1 MNLET
6 SPLNLDAIHTQFAA
20 KLGEFLTVNSVK
32 VKRANPGTL
41 RDASM
46 NGLEVACIE
55 FIVNRD
61 IRMYTFAIES
71 KGRIAFTRPKEGI
84 LRFLLCE
91 LKSYDFYFYITESIN
106 DRFNLIGRIVDSVV
120 GLMAAKDIK
129 RRLQKACEQSGN
141 DLQYS
146 DGYKVTFTHR
156 HTQTYDAFFEV
167 IVEKHGRFVQYDG
180 IIKNGQ
186 IVSLTDDQGPIK
198 LSDIFEI

>member
-6 SPLNLDAIHTQFAA
+6 TPLNLDAIRAEFAT
-20 KLGEFLTVNSVK
+20 KLGEYLTINSVR
-32 VKRANPGTL
+32 VTRANPGSL
-41 RDASM
+41 RDMSM
-46 NGLEVACIE
+46 NGIEVACIE

-71 KGRIAFTRPKEGI
+71 KGRIAYTRPKEGI

-91 LKSYDFYFYITESIN
+91 LKSYDFYFYITESMN
-106 DRFNLIGRIVDSVV
+106 ERFNLLGRIVDSVV

-129 RRLQKACEQSGN
+129 RRLQRACEQSGN

-156 HTQTYDAFFEV
+156 HTQTYDALFEV
-167 IVEKHGRFVQYDG
+167 TVEKNGRFVQYDG
-180 IIKNGQ
+180 VIKNGQ
-186 IVSLTDDQGPIK
+186 IVSIHGDNGPVK